1 MDIIEKALNNKP
13 VIEYSWT
20 PSSEDTRE
28 IREARGKTLV
38 DFFMSS
44 SSSST
49 REGLAATKSW
59 SDFIRKI
66 TNNNEW
72 NTFAYITLLEGT
84 FELSTF
90 RRVEGVGG
98 VGEEAYNPMYKIP
111 FYCPEVKHIK
121 HASLESLAKTYDD
134 VLKGD
139 FPFEY
144 LPDPKQR
151 LIGFI
156 VLKKSET
163 AWHYITLTKL
173 KEYQQGYRV

>member
-1 MDIIEKALNNKP
+1 MDSKEKILTTKTFT
-13 VIEYSWT
+13 EYSWE
-20 PSSEDTRE
+20 PSHEDTRE
-28 IREARGKTLV
+28 VREARGKALV

-44 SSSST
+44 SSGSDVGDRS
-49 REGLAATKSW
+49 ATKSW
-59 SDFIRKI
+59 SDFIKKI

-72 NTFAYITLLEGT
+72 NTFAYVTLLKGT

-90 RRVEGVGG
+90 RQVESVGG
-98 VGEEAYNPMYKIP
+98 VGEEAYNPMYKLP
-111 FYCPEVKHIK
+111 FYCPEVKHIR
-121 HASLESLAKTYDD
+121 HTSLESLAKTYAD
-134 VLKGD
+134 VMERD

-151 LIGFI
+151 LLGFL

-163 AWHYITLTKL
+163 AWHHITLTKL

>member
-1 MDIIEKALNNKP
+1 MEMMKMSKP
-13 VIEYSWT
+13 YTEYSWT
-20 PSSEDTRE
+20 PSSVDTAEVRE
-28 IREARGKTLV
+28 EREKALV

-44 SSSST
+44 SGGDT
-49 REGLAATKSW
+49 GDLGATKSW

-90 RRVEGVGG
+90 RRVEGG
-98 VGEEAYNPMYKIP
+98 VGEEAYNPMYKLP
-111 FYCPEVKHIK
+111 FYNEEVKHIR
-121 HASLESLAKTYDD
+121 HTSLESLAKTFAD
-134 VLKGD
+134 VREGD

-151 LIGFI
+151 LLGFI

-163 AWHYITLTKL
+163 AWHHITLTKL